1 MQPAAIK
8 GRLLPYFDLQE
19 SVKKD
24 IVGSVITSNPRA
36 NACVEGKK
44 EDEKVMGCKTKQ
56 NSPKKKVY
64 KEKRKT
70 GHVFLN

>member
-36 NACVEGKK
+36 NAYVEGKQ
-44 EDEKVMGCKTKQ
+44 EDEKVMGCKKKQ
-56 NSPKKKVY
+56 NSQQKKVCERE
-64 KEKRKT
+64 KEKQ
-70 GHVFLN
+70 VMYF